1 MMAPEGSADA
11 LDATPIAIARPANR
25 ARSGFMSGLPRCC
38 GNPSTR
44 WIGASGHSDLPD
56 THRRTK
62 ALADRALLRSDA
74 FNVAAM
80 TGMDVRLGKKRVT
93 AQAIALSLLTAL
105 GATATQADDYFKGK
119 TIRLVVG
126 APPGGGY
133 DTYGRVVARHLAEY
147 LPGHPTVV
155 VINMVGASGMNAT
168 TWLYTQAPRD
178 GTVIATFNKSMP
190 FYQALGQPCARFKPE
205 ELAFIAI
212 ISRDPDVVSV
222 WHACG
227 VKSIEDAK
235 TRQVVMGAN
244 SGGTMTLYPALL
256 NATVGTRF
264 KIVTGYPGSAAV
276 YLAVEKGEVE
286 GAGSSPWSSWKVSRP
301 NWVRDGLI
309 VPLVQVGLKRDPDL
323 ADVPLLIDLA
333 ANEEQHAM
341 FKFVSAPASIERPF
355 AGPPGMPAEV
365 IDLYRRAFTHLLK
378 SPKLRENVAR
388 LNLDLDPQPGD
399 AVARI
404 VTEIVTTTP
413 SIVAKVKAITD
424 EGR

>member
-1 MMAPEGSADA
+1 MGLGLGKGMLGTRVAA
-11 LDATPIAIARPANR
+11 LLLLVVLGPMPAN
-25 ARSGFMSGLPRCC
+25 
-38 GNPSTR
+38 
-44 WIGASGHSDLPD
+44 
-56 THRRTK
+56 
-62 ALADRALLRSDA
+62 
-74 FNVAAM
+74 
-80 TGMDVRLGKKRVT
+80 
-93 AQAIALSLLTAL
+93 
-105 GATATQADDYFKGK
+105 ADDEFKGK

-126 APPGGGY
+126 TPPGGGY
-133 DTYGRVVARHLAEY
+133 DTYGRLLARHLGEH
-147 LPGHPTVV
+147 LPGHPTVIV
-155 VINMVGASGMNAT
+155 VNMAGASGMNAV
-168 TWLYTQAPRD
+168 TWLYSQAPRD

-190 FYQALGQPCARFKPE
+190 FYQALGQHGARFKAE
-205 ELAFIAI
+205 ELSYIG
-212 ISRDPDVVSV
+212 SMSQDPDVVSV
-222 WHACG
+222 WHASG
-227 VKSIEDAK
+227 VRTIEDAK
-235 TRQVVMGAN
+235 QRQVVMGAN

-301 NWVRDGLI
+301 NWVRDKLI

-323 ADVPLLIDLA
+323 AEVPLLVDLA
-333 ANEEQHAM
+333 TTAEQHTM

-355 AGPPGMPAEV
+355 AGPPGMPA
-365 IDLYRRAFTHLLK
+365 DLVDIYRRAFTQLVK
-378 SPKLRENVAR
+378 SPKVREEVAR

-413 SIVAKVKAITD
+413 AIVAKVKAITD

>member
-1 MMAPEGSADA
+1 
-11 LDATPIAIARPANR
+11 
-25 ARSGFMSGLPRCC
+25 
-38 GNPSTR
+38 
-44 WIGASGHSDLPD
+44 
-56 THRRTK
+56 
-62 ALADRALLRSDA
+62 
-74 FNVAAM
+74 M

-190 FYQALGQPCARFKPE
+190 FYQALGQPGARFKAE
-205 ELAFIAI
+205 ELSFIG
-212 ISRDPDVVSV
+212 SMSQDPDVVSV

-276 YLAVEKGEVE
+276 YLAVEKGEVD
-286 GAGSSPWSSWKVSRP
+286 GAGSSPWTSWKVSRP
-301 NWVRDGLI
+301 AWVRERLI
-309 VPLVQVGLKRDPDL
+309 VPLVQVGLKKDPDL

-333 ANEEQHAM
+333 QTDEQRAL
-341 FKFVSAPASIERPF
+341 FTFVSAPAAIERPF
-355 AGPPGMPAEV
+355 AGPPGMPSELV
-365 IDLYRRAFTHLLK
+365 DIYRRAFMDMVK
-378 SPKLRENVAR
+378 SPRLREEVAR
-388 LNLDLDPQPGD
+388 LNLDFDPQPGET
-399 AVARI
+399 VARI
-404 VTEIVTTTP
+404 VSDIVTTTP
-413 SIVAKVKAITD
+413 AIVAKLKAITD